1 MKQLKKYIYLSLLF
15 LLNFIF
21 LSNCIVF
28 SSQRTQNSNANFCYE
43 DSKNNENFLEKNA
56 ISNKKNQ
63 NLLKKLK
70 NVRKNENINSK
81 SQTYKM
87 AIVIDD
93 FGSFDQSGVKTLLDC
108 GVPLTCAVIPNVDNT
123 NNNISEIT
131 KKGHELILHMPMQAH
146 VNLPESWYGP
156 IYIKTY
162 DSPETVYE
170 KLNRCLRNFPEIKG
184 FNIHIGSGVSK
195 NKELMKVIYTY
206 AKEHN
211 LYFLDSRTIIT
222 NATEEA
228 CKETNSIYLGRDV
241 FLEADKNKSY
251 AGVCYRLTEGA
262 NIAKQKGYSIVIGH
276 VGAEGGENTAKAI
289 CDSLEKIK
297 NMGVEIVPLSE
308 IYQMLKE
315 K

>member
-15 LLNFIF
+15 LFNFIL
-21 LSNCIVF
+21 LSNCLVF
-28 SSQRTQNSNANFCYE
+28 NSQRIHNSNANYYYE
-43 DSKNNENFLEKNA
+43 NAKNGENNLEKNA

-63 NLLKKLK
+63 NLGKNLK
-70 NVRKNENINSK
+70 NISKNENIDTK

-123 NNNISEIT
+123 NSNISEIT

-162 DSPETVYE
+162 DTPETVYE
-170 KLNRCLRNFPEIKG
+170 KLNRCLKNFPEIKG

-289 CDSLEKIK
+289 CDSLDKIK